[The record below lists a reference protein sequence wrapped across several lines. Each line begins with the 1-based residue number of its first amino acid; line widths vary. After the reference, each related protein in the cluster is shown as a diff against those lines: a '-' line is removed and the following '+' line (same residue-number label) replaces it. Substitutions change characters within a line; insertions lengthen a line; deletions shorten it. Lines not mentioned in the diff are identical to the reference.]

1 MVNGTIYFNN
11 KKNCYMAQLSL
22 PNGKRASFYQH
33 KEESKTEFQK
43 RITNEK
49 SKIIQG
55 LYVEKSKKTI
65 KIILLDYF
73 ENQLKINEISERT
86 YVRDLQTLKQ
96 LEKVS
101 GNLIN
106 IPIQKITVQQI
117 RSILP
122 NLIIYANS
130 SIDKIYRLIK
140 KAFDIA
146 YSDKLIQYN
155 IMQNIGLKKPKSQIK
170 EKKVEALTLEEQKK
184 LEDVLNSTNS
194 KYNDIL
200 LLQLFT
206 GMRMG
211 EVLGLKRGDINL
223 KENTICIQR
232 TVTQDKYNKPILGD
246 STKTKKSTRTISMNA
261 KARKIV
267 ERILKNTLFNTKNLL
282 FYNSNN
288 TENGLYSVTSVN
300 SYLKRINKKYNICDN
315 IHTHMLRHSFATRC
329 IEAGMNSKVIQ
340 EYLGHEDITTTLNT
354 YTTAFNSFKNTELEK
369 LDKYLEA

>member
-1 MVNGTIYFNN
+1 MNGTIYFNN

>member
-122 NLIIYANS
+122 NLII
-130 SIDKIYRLIK
+130 
-140 KAFDIA
+140 
-146 YSDKLIQYN
+146 
-155 IMQNIGLKKPKSQIK
+155 
-170 EKKVEALTLEEQKK
+170 
-184 LEDVLNSTNS
+184 
-194 KYNDIL
+194 
-200 LLQLFT
+200 
-206 GMRMG
+206 
-211 EVLGLKRGDINL
+211 
-223 KENTICIQR
+223 
-232 TVTQDKYNKPILGD
+232 
-246 STKTKKSTRTISMNA
+246 
-261 KARKIV
+261 
-267 ERILKNTLFNTKNLL
+267 
-282 FYNSNN
+282 
-288 TENGLYSVTSVN
+288 
-300 SYLKRINKKYNICDN
+300 
-315 IHTHMLRHSFATRC
+315 
-329 IEAGMNSKVIQ
+329 
-340 EYLGHEDITTTLNT
+340 
-354 YTTAFNSFKNTELEK
+354 
-369 LDKYLEA
+369 